1 MSTRIIRAVTVYC
14 GSGPGNDP
22 AFVQAGHDIGEI
34 FAAQDVEGVYGGGF
48 VGVMG
53 SFGSSIISHGGRVT
67 GVIPEFLIAKEQPIV
82 EQGHHGFAKHD
93 RYHLIRTPDMYQR
106 KKKFRELADGFVCL
120 PGGVGTRDELYE
132 EATGIQIGEHKKPIV
147 VANINDAFKYV
158 LLDIELMRHQMFI
171 RENLEFSSLFR
182 VVERVDQV
190 LPALREMVGETN
202 VVPIDAALKA
212 AG

>member
-1 MSTRIIRAVTVYC
+1 MTVKKIRTVTVYC
-14 GSGPGNDP
+14 GSGPGDDP

-53 SFGSSIISHGGRVT
+53 SFGSSMISHGGRVT
-67 GVIPEFLIAKEQPIV
+67 GVIPEFLISREQPIV
-82 EQGHHGFAKHD
+82 EQGRHGFAKHE
-93 RYHLIRTPDMYQR
+93 RYRLIRTPDMYQR
-106 KKKFRELADGFVCL
+106 KKKFRELGDGFVCL

-147 VANINDAFKYV
+147 VVNIRDAFKYV
-158 LLDIELMRHQMFI
+158 LLDIEHMRKQKFI
-171 RENLEFSSLFR
+171 RENLEFASLFR
-182 VVERVDQV
+182 VVELVDQV

-202 VVPIDAALKA
+202 VVPIDTALKV